1 MSQEALINLSVVI
14 LFIPLL
20 GFILTL
26 FMGMKFKWA
35 FLIENVLIVLGFILS
50 VVLLYAKLSGY
61 LEENI
66 VSEFEWINFG
76 VIPFFGEIVIKL
88 GIKLDNITVIMN
100 FTVFLISMVVHLFS
114 IDYMKGDKRYNR
126 YFAYLGIFTFSMS
139 GIVFTHNVL
148 MMYIFWELVGLSS
161 YLLIGFWFEKKSA
174 SDAAKKAFIVNR
186 IGDLGMFAG
195 ILILFITYK
204 TFSFQE
210 IFNSVAAGVLPFNS
224 EFWLTI
230 TGLLIILRS
239 NWKICSVPS
248 PCLASRCNGRSYS
261 SKRIDSRCDNG
272 CRRSLF
278 HCSNIPYSFR

>member
-1 MSQEALINLSVVI
+1 MSQEALINLSVII
-14 LFIPLL
+14 LFLPLL
-20 GFILTL
+20 GFIVTL
-26 FMGMKFKWA
+26 FAGMKFKWA
-35 FLIENVLIVLGFILS
+35 FLLENAIIVIGFLLS
-50 VVLLYAKLSGY
+50 VVLLYSKLSGY
-61 LEENI
+61 LGTDI
-66 VSEFEWINFG
+66 VSEFSWINFG
-76 VIPFFGEIVIKL
+76 VIPFFGEIVVKL

-126 YFAYLGIFTFSMS
+126 YFAYLGIFTFSMT

-161 YLLIGFWFEKKSA
+161 YLLIGFWFEKKTA

-210 IFNSVAAGVLPFNS
+210 IFNAVAAGQ
-224 EFWLTI
+224 LTI
-230 TGLLIILRS
+230 
-239 NWKICSVPS
+239 
-248 PCLASRCNGRSYS
+248 
-261 SKRIDSRCDNG
+261 
-272 CRRSLF
+272 
-278 HCSNIPYSFR
+278 